1 MFDCLFQSAVL
12 TILTQPTLTNFAFF
26 FGLVASKHSH
36 WIVQISRLPFSRTTS
51 SLLLYVLNGVRLQ
64 YMREHSFI
72 NLGKQTQ
79 ISYSEGLILLLNFL
93 LVVAPLDA
101 FLFSHG
107 DLSQH
112 FPESPEFLGLVLGSS
127 VCNEVLFYY
136 SHRWMHRP
144 FLYKHVHSWHHKFH
158 STNALAAA
166 YCHPFEML
174 LCNVL
179 PAFAFLS
186 VVRPHEWFLWIWSL
200 TAVYVT
206 QCHHS
211 GYCENWLSSLA
222 TQPRFHDAHHKRLRG
237 NYGSGMF
244 MDKLCGTVLP
254 IKKNV

>member
-1 MFDCLFQSAVL
+1 MLDLLLQSFVL
-12 TILTQPTLTNFAFF
+12 TLLTQPTLTNIAFF
-26 FGLVASKHSH
+26 LGLIASQKSP
-36 WIVQISRLPFSRTTS
+36 WVVRISSQPFSRTACS
-51 SLLLYVLNGVRLQ
+51 ALLYVLNGFRLQ

-72 NLGKQTQ
+72 NLGKKTR
-79 ISYSEGLILLLNFL
+79 ISSLEGLILLLNLL

-101 FLFSHG
+101 FLISHG
-107 DLSQH
+107 NSAEHLPDL
-112 FPESPEFLGLVLGSS
+112 PEFFGLVLGSS

-166 YCHPFEML
+166 YCHPIEML

-179 PAFAFLS
+179 PAFAFVS
-186 VVRPHEWFLWIWSL
+186 VFRPHEWFLWIWSL

-244 MDKLCGTVLP
+244 MDKLCGTVLS
-254 IKKNV
+254 IKKNK